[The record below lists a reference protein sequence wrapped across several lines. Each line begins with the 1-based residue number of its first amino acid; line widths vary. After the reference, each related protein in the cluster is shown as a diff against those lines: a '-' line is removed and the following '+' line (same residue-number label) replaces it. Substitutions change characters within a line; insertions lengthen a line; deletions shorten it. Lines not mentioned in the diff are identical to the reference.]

1 MTVIVGQ
8 KCRLRP
14 LQRSDLM
21 RSIEWRNDSATRD
34 AVLGY
39 RFPVTEKMEE
49 GWYDRILSDQG
60 GKRASFAVE
69 DLSDNVHVG
78 FVHLSDIDWPCR
90 SAQFGIAI
98 GDRSRQRRGIGG
110 EATELVLAYGFDTL
124 NLSRIELRVVDG
136 NSHARHIYR
145 KMGFVEEGRLRRA
158 AFSDGRTADVI
169 IMGVL
174 REEFRRKPG
183 VPQAH

>member
-1 MTVIVGQ
+1 MTVIVGET
-8 KCRLRP
+8 CRLRP

-21 RSIEWRNDSATRD
+21 RSIEWRNDPATRN

-49 GWYDRILSDQG
+49 GWYDRILADQG

-78 FVHLSDIDWPCR
+78 FAHLSDIDWPCR
-90 SAQFGIAI
+90 SAQFGIVI
-98 GDRSRQRRGIGG
+98 GDKRRQRRGIGG

-124 NLSRIELRVVDG
+124 NLCRIELRVVDG

-158 AFSDGRTADVI
+158 AFLDGTTVDVI

-174 REEFRRKPG
+174 REEFQQTPRG
-183 VPQAH
+183 SQAH